1 MFYSKHKN
9 NFKNHIREFSLTFI
23 PRFILLKLTI
33 QRKGKSKTNIVLA
46 LFLTILM
53 FNSCSSVQKFI
64 AESKINRYNAV
75 EDKYLVDKFY
85 ILSPDGSD
93 EDIPKALKKEGW
105 KYVRLYYD
113 DMLCLRKRDTY
124 KPAKE
129 LLNDYLKY
137 YVSTSLTDGV
147 AKRYIKAVRSRGNY
161 IKVYKFGMTSYM
173 AKILPNP
180 FDPGY
185 KYEIPL
191 VNMDNVLIE
200 YDKNGNVVSA
210 LVRYHTIDTSA
221 GYLME
226 QHACLYF
233 GIRNAQDI
241 ENRLSNSVFKEF
253 YLKTIKW

>member
-1 MFYSKHKN
+1 M
-9 NFKNHIREFSLTFI
+9 L
-23 PRFILLKLTI
+23 
-33 QRKGKSKTNIVLA
+33 VLA
-46 LFLTILM
+46 ILM
-53 FNSCSSVQKFI
+53 LNSCSSIQEFI
-64 AESKINRYNAV
+64 AQSNIKRYNAV

-85 ILSPDGSD
+85 ILSADGLKG
-93 EDIPKALKKEGW
+93 EVPKSLKKEGW

-124 KPAKE
+124 QPATE
-129 LLNDYLKY
+129 LLSDYLKY

-147 AKRYIKAVRSRGNY
+147 AKRYIKAVKDRGNY
-161 IKVYKFGMTSYM
+161 IKVYKYGMTSYI

-180 FDPGY
+180 FDLGY

-233 GIRNAQDI
+233 GRRNTQDI

-253 YLKTIKW
+253 YLKTIK